1 MKELLTSSRMSKMLA
16 CPRAHYWRYEVGL
29 HKESD
34 SIALRFGSAW
44 HRAMEA
50 RWLGEPL
57 DKAFEAGIGAC
68 TDLDEV
74 QVATLS
80 GMLAG
85 YYSVYADD
93 PIESMHPEV
102 EFRHPL
108 AGSRKFDVAGKI
120 DGIGVMRDGALAKI
134 EHKSAGEDI
143 GAESDYWLRLRGN
156 PQVMQYVFAARQ
168 MGWDVAKVYYDVARK
183 PAIKPLES
191 MPVLD
196 EQGLKVVLDATG
208 NRVIKKDGTPKQ
220 TADKDK
226 GEVLQAKA
234 ETPDQF
240 GDRLAA
246 DCKARPEFYFA
257 RREVPVLDDDM
268 AEFEANRLA
277 VSRMILGCKA
287 ESRKSKRPEHGWPK
301 NLNGTTCRMCEFCQF
316 CLQNVAVD
324 VAHPPSGFVVGEA
337 HSELNQGCAA

>member
-1 MKELLTSSRMSKMLA
+1 MKELLTSSRMSKMLS

-29 HKESD
+29 RKESD

-50 RWLGEPL
+50 RWNGALI
-57 DKAFEAGIGAC
+57 DSAFESAIGEC
-68 TDLDEV
+68 NDMDEV

-85 YYSVYADD
+85 YYTVYAND
-93 PIESMHPEV
+93 PIKQMHPEV
-102 EFRHPL
+102 EFRHDL
-108 AGSRKFDVAGKI
+108 KGSRKFDVAGKI
-120 DGIGVMRDGALAKI
+120 DGLGVMHDGRLAKI

-143 GAESDYWLRLRGN
+143 TPDSDYWLRLRGN

-168 MGWDVAKVYYDVARK
+168 LGWDVEIVFYDVARK
-183 PAIKPLES
+183 PMIKPLES
-191 MPVLD
+191 VPVL
-196 EQGLKVVLDATG
+196 ENGLKIVNDVNG

-226 GEVLQAKA
+226 GEVLLANA
-234 ETPDQF
+234 ETPEQF
-240 GDRLAA
+240 GDRLAT
-246 DCKARPEFYFA
+246 DCKTRPEFYFA

-287 ESRKSKRPEHGWPK
+287 ESRKAKRPEHGWPK
-301 NLNGTTCRMCEFCQF
+301 NLNGMTCRMCEYCGF
-316 CLQNVAVD
+316 CLQNVQVD
-324 VAHPPSGFVVGEA
+324 VANLPSGFVVGEA
-337 HSELNQGCAA
+337 HSELTEGKAL